1 MSCTL
6 VRGAAVSAARMP
18 GFTSRAVEAGQ
29 SRRSAAADI
38 LKAPRA
44 DIRSQ
49 RAGATSVQKIVK
61 SNAPTRPTNDPAE
74 AAIARVLLAER
85 EARESIEH
93 AHRQAEHIAESG
105 RAGARALAERT
116 ERRIRAVVGAFEKEL
131 TRRLTVI
138 DGEAARM
145 ATPHAL
151 GEAELHALDGA
162 VNALAFELT
171 GGAAP

>member
-1 MSCTL
+1 
-6 VRGAAVSAARMP
+6 MP

-93 AHRQAEHIAESG
+93 AHRQAE
-105 RAGARALAERT
+105 
-116 ERRIRAVVGAFEKEL
+116 L